1 MKLSKLSQLI
11 LVSSTGLL
19 AASLFTACQIVTVDY
34 VFLASNTSLS
44 SSGTDGQI
52 DVFAADSQSGALRP
66 VAAAVSSGGAG
77 PVALTVSSDYQNLY
91 VANSGGSIVHFD
103 IAASGALTQKE
114 VVTPAGTPTAI
125 AVNQAGTY
133 LFAVSSAP
141 ATLTVY
147 PLSSGALGTAV
158 ATVSLGLSAYPSD
171 TLVPTAVTALAN
183 NEAVYVAAYDI
194 SVYNPGGT
202 TTASGANPG
211 WVLGYTVGT
220 GGALTAAPLSPYQ
233 AGVKPSGIASDP
245 TSRFVYVTDF
255 ASSQLIGY
263 EIASNDTLNFMV
275 NGPFKSGNEPN
286 ALVVD
291 PRAKYIYVTNAL
303 DNSVTAY
310 AINLQS
316 GTPTGAINVTGSQ
329 TNSTD
334 TLPVALVVEPALGRY
349 VYTSNFLGNSI
360 SGFRLNPNTGALTPT
375 ESTPY
380 PTVSQPTA
388 IAAIPHGSH
397 AVESV
402 AP

>member
-1 MKLSKLSQLI
+1 M
-11 LVSSTGLL
+11 
-19 AASLFTACQIVTVDY
+19 
-34 VFLASNTSLS
+34 
-44 SSGTDGQI
+44 
-52 DVFAADSQSGALRP
+52 
-66 VAAAVSSGGAG
+66 
-77 PVALTVSSDYQNLY
+77 
-91 VANSGGSIVHFD
+91 ANSGGSIVHFD

-360 SGFRLNPNTGALTPT
+360 SGFRLNPNTGVFTPT

>member
-19 AASLFTACQIVTVDY
+19 VASLLTACQIVTVDY
-34 VFLASNTSLS
+34 VFMASKTSLTNS
-44 SSGTDGQI
+44 SSDGQI
-52 DVFAADSQSGALRP
+52 DVFASDSQSGALRP
-66 VAAAVSSGGAG
+66 VATAVSSGGAN
-77 PVALTVSSDYQNLY
+77 PVALVVSSDYLNLY
-91 VANSGGSIVHFD
+91 VANAGGSIVHFD
-103 IAASGALTQKE
+103 IASSGSLSQKE

-125 AVNQAGTY
+125 AVNTAGTY

-147 PLSSGALGTAV
+147 PLSGGALGAAV
-158 ATVSLGLSAYPSD
+158 ASVPLSLPAYPSD

-183 NEAVYVAAYDI
+183 NDAVYVAAYDQT
-194 SVYNPGGT
+194 VYNPGGT

-211 WVLGYTVGT
+211 WVFGYTVGS
-220 GGALTAAPLSPYQ
+220 GGALTAAPLSPYL
-233 AGVKPSGIASDP
+233 AGVKPSGISGEP

-263 EIASNDTLNFMV
+263 SVGSNGTLNFMV
-275 NGPFKSGNEPN
+275 NGPFKSGNEPD
-286 ALVVD
+286 AIVVD

-316 GTPTGAINVTGSQ
+316 GTPTASVNVTGSQ

-334 TLPVALVVEPALGRY
+334 TLPVALTVEPALGRY
-349 VYTSNFLGNSI
+349 VYTANYLGNSI
-360 SGFRLNPNTGALTPT
+360 SGFRLDPNTGALTPT
-375 ESTPY
+375 QATPY
-380 PTVSQPTA
+380 PTPSEPTA

-397 AVESV
+397 ATESV
-402 AP
+402 QP

>member
-211 WVLGYTVGT
+211 SGPWIHGRHRWRAYRGSAQPVSSGRKAQRHCLRPAPA
-220 GGALTAAPLSPYQ
+220 ALSTSP
-233 AGVKPSGIASDP
+233 
-245 TSRFVYVTDF
+245 TC
-255 ASSQLIGY
+255 
-263 EIASNDTLNFMV
+263 
-275 NGPFKSGNEPN
+275 
-286 ALVVD
+286 
-291 PRAKYIYVTNAL
+291 
-303 DNSVTAY
+303 
-310 AINLQS
+310 
-316 GTPTGAINVTGSQ
+316 
-329 TNSTD
+329 
-334 TLPVALVVEPALGRY
+334 VEP
-349 VYTSNFLGNSI
+349 I
-360 SGFRLNPNTGALTPT
+360 DRL
-375 ESTPY
+375 
-380 PTVSQPTA
+380 
-388 IAAIPHGSH
+388 
-397 AVESV
+397 
-402 AP
+402 